1 MTLLVLV
8 VLAVLDFCR
17 AFVAIPPALP
27 LRVTRPAWLPSAGVT
42 SGLSMS
48 TPTIYGVPNSG
59 WKSPQWNWGSASGT
73 GHDCAAIC
81 RRTYGT
87 KEARQQLVSSLLSGG
102 IAVDF
107 EEVKLTMALA
117 WQNGRWDGSDGGDG
131 GYGDVLTMMA
141 QAKRYEEGS
150 EEERARKLV
159 EDMRPRFALLS
170 PTKEQMA
177 AMDGLTADLND
188 VLAARNRCCG
198 LVLQAMGFVENG

>member
-1 MTLLVLV
+1 
-8 VLAVLDFCR
+8 
-17 AFVAIPPALP
+17 
-27 LRVTRPAWLPSAGVT
+27 
-42 SGLSMS
+42 MS

-87 KEARQQLVSSLLSGG
+87 KEARQELVSSLLSGG
-102 IAVDF
+102 TGVDF

-159 EDMRPRFALLS
+159 EDMRPRFARLS

-177 AMDGLTADLND
+177 AMDGLTADSSD